1 MSREEIFGREEKLV
15 EEEGKKGCGYMGKIV
30 SYPGG
35 KYEEVGSIYM
45 DLTSPHCMLVLG
57 KRGTGK
63 SYSLG
68 VMAENFAKLEP
79 EVKENISVVMIDTM
93 SVFHG
98 LKTKNVNDY
107 EVNRLKDFKGLS
119 PKGFGKDIK
128 TFMPKLALEKYDK
141 GERPDYDH
149 LLQFPLKEVG
159 ANEWLSLFDLD
170 TTDPEG
176 IALMKT
182 VREMEKKKEHYG
194 FSELYDEL
202 DRQTEGK
209 TRESLKNFF
218 EQMESLKIFTRK
230 SSSFDQ
236 ITSGGNINILD
247 MSYLGRLKGY
257 DVRNLLV
264 SIIAEKLLKKR
275 TLFST
280 LEMQAKA
287 GMLDSDLKKK
297 VTENPVVYMVID
309 EGHLFLP
316 KKGDTISSEIL
327 LDWVKLGRHPGLS
340 LILATQEP
348 GALHESAI
356 RQSDMILAHNLTAHD
371 DIEALGKARQSY
383 MKEGK
388 DIQSIVSKMEFKRGL
403 AVLFDDKTRK
413 MEMCRIRPRM
423 SLHTGMDA
431 SAMPEESR
439 KESFKKKKPPKIPS
453 RGSS

>member
-15 EEEGKKGCGYMGKIV
+15 EEEGKTGCGYMGKIV

-35 KYEEVGSIYM
+35 RYEEVGSVYL

-68 VMAENFAKLEP
+68 VMAENFAELEP
-79 EVKENISVVMIDTM
+79 EIKKNISVVMIDTM

-98 LKTKNVNDY
+98 LKTANVNDY
-107 EVNRLKDFKGLS
+107 EVNRLNDFKNSS
-119 PKGFGKDIK
+119 PKSYDKDID
-128 TFMPKLALEKYDK
+128 TFMPKIALENYNV
-141 GERPDYDH
+141 GEKPDYDH

-159 ANEWLSLFDLD
+159 TNEWLSLFDLD
-170 TTDPEG
+170 PTDPEG
-176 IALMKT
+176 VALMKT
-182 VREMEKKKEHYG
+182 IREVEKRKEYYA
-194 FSELYDEL
+194 FEDLYEEIG
-202 DRQTEGK
+202 RQVDGK
-209 TRESLKNFF
+209 VEESLKNFF
-218 EQMESLKIFTRK
+218 EQMEALKIFTEE

-236 ITSGGNINILD
+236 ITKGGKINILD

-264 SIIAEKLLKKR
+264 SIIAEKLMKKR

-297 VTENPVVYMVID
+297 VTENPIVYMVID

-316 KKGDTISSEIL
+316 KGGGTIASEIL

-356 RQSDMILAHNLTAHD
+356 RQSDIILSHNLTSHD

-383 MKEGK
+383 MTEGK
-388 DIQSIVSKMEFKRGL
+388 DIQSTVSQMEFKRGL

-431 SAMPEESR
+431 SALPEEETGSGEE
-439 KESFKKKKPPKIPS
+439 KTPPPKIPKK
-453 RGSS
+453 

>member
-1 MSREEIFGREEKLV
+1 MSREEIFGREKKLIEKN
-15 EEEGKKGCGYMGKIV
+15 GKKGCGYMGKIV

-35 KYEEVGSIYM
+35 RYEEVGSVYL

-68 VMAENFAKLEP
+68 VLAENFAQLSQDIKDR
-79 EVKENISVVMIDTM
+79 ISVVMVDTM

-98 LKTKNVNDY
+98 LKTPNMNSY
-107 EVNRLKDFKGLS
+107 EVDRLKDFDDLI
-119 PKGFGKDIK
+119 PKGFENEIQ
-128 TFMPKLALEKYDK
+128 TFMPKLALDTYDEGEK
-141 GERPDYDH
+141 PDHDY

-170 TTDPEG
+170 PTDPIG
-176 IALMKT
+176 TDLMKT
-182 VREMEKKKEHYG
+182 IRELKKKKEYYD
-194 FSELYDEL
+194 FSDIYAELR
-202 DRQTEGK
+202 RQSREK
-209 TRESLKNFF
+209 SRESLMNFF
-218 EQMESLKIFTRK
+218 QQMEELKIFTEK
-230 SSSFDQ
+230 SSSFQ
-236 ITSGGNINILD
+236 EIIKGGNINILD
-247 MSYLGRLKGY
+247 MSYLGRVKGY

-264 SIIAEKLLKKR
+264 SLIAEKLLKRR

-287 GMLDSDLKKK
+287 GMLDPDLKQKIS
-297 VTENPVVYMVID
+297 ENPLVYMVID

-316 KKGDTISSEIL
+316 KSADTIASEVL

-348 GALHESAI
+348 SALHDSAI
-356 RQSDMILAHNLTAHD
+356 RQSDLILAHNLTSHD

-388 DIQSIVSKMEFKRGL
+388 DIQSIVSTMEFKRGL

-423 SLHTGMDA
+423 SLHTGVDA
-431 SAMPEESR
+431 SALPDR
-439 KESFKKKKPPKIPS
+439 KKRKKPPKII
-453 RGSS
+453 